1 MLKPLADALRDGDTV
16 RAVIRGTGSS
26 QDGKTPGITMPNGS
40 AQEELIRTVYER
52 AGLNPLET
60 SYVECHGTG
69 YVDLPSNILSCKGGS
84 AYLSGFLVP
93 VFVVLS
99 YLC

>member
-1 MLKPLADALRDGDTV
+1 MLKPLADALRDGDTI

-26 QDGKTPGITMPNGS
+26 QDGKTPGITMPNGL

-52 AGLNPLET
+52 SGLNPLET

-69 YVDLPSNILSCKGGS
+69 YVIFSVDFSSCLENWGS
-84 AYLSGFLVP
+84 
-93 VFVVLS
+93 
-99 YLC
+99 